1 MILILQELIN
11 VFQTRPAPE
20 KSDGF
25 LISTLKS
32 NFLNTRT
39 HSVGR
44 YLGFVT
50 ILITAFSKVKSLL
63 LECKHQVFLKFESML

>member
-1 MILILQELIN
+1 MILILQGLIN

-25 LISTLKS
+25 LTSALKS
-32 NFLNTRT
+32 NFLDTRT

-44 YLGFVT
+44 YLSFVT
-50 ILITAFSKVKSLL
+50 G
-63 LECKHQVFLKFESML
+63 